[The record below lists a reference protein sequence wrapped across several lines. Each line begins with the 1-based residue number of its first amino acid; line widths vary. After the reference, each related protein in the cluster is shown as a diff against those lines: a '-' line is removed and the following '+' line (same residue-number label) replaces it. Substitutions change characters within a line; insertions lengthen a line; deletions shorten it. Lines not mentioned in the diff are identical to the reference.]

1 MNAMTKLR
9 LITLLLLCLT
19 PPLLMA
25 QGAAKRPVRALTPA
39 TPGGPGDTQI
49 RLLAPRMSEVLG
61 QTIIVDNRASNNGIV
76 AMDLVARSS
85 PDGLTWAVGNSGTH
99 SVNPAL
105 YRQLSYDP
113 LRDFVAVSQFS
124 TTGMVVTANPR
135 LPGGSSINDL
145 VALAKKQ
152 PGKTNIAIPGA
163 TGELAGDA
171 LWSQLQLKM
180 TNVPYRGSAPALLA
194 VMAGEADIAL
204 LTPLAVQMHLQSGKV
219 RAYGVTSKERS
230 PVLPEVPTLQ
240 EQGVTGYDFPYWNGL
255 FVVKGT
261 PDKLVRELHRAVVAA
276 LAEADVK
283 ERFKQLGLVAV
294 GNTPQEFREFVR
306 RDVEKC
312 RQIVKDSGIPLL

>member
-1 MNAMTKLR
+1 MNAMTNLR
-9 LITLLLLCLT
+9 LMTVLALCLT
-19 PPLLMA
+19 PPLLLA

-49 RLLAPRMSEVLG
+49 RLLAPKMSEVLG

-76 AMDLVARSS
+76 AMDLVARSA
-85 PDGLTWAVGNSGTH
+85 PDGHTWAVGNSGTH

-105 YRQLSYDP
+105 YKQLSYDP

-152 PGKTNIAIPGA
+152 PGKMNIAIPGA

-194 VMAGEADIAL
+194 VIAGEVDIAL

-230 PVLPEVPTLQ
+230 PVLPDVPTLQ

-255 FVVKGT
+255 FVARGT
-261 PDKLVRELHRAVVAA
+261 PDKIVRELHRAVVAA
-276 LAEADVK
+276 LTEADVK
-283 ERFKQLGLVAV
+283 ERFKQLGLIAV
-294 GNTPQEFREFVR
+294 GNTPEEFREFVI

-312 RQIVKDSGIPLL
+312 RQIVKDSGISKL

>member
-1 MNAMTKLR
+1 MNAMTNLR
-9 LITLLLLCLT
+9 LMAVLVLCLT
-19 PPLLMA
+19 PPLLLA

-49 RLLAPRMSEVLG
+49 RLLAPKMSEVLG

-76 AMDLVARSS
+76 AMDLVARSA
-85 PDGLTWAVGNSGTH
+85 PDGHTWAVGNSGTH

-105 YRQLSYDP
+105 YKQLSYDP

-145 VALAKKQ
+145 VALARKQ
-152 PGKTNIAIPGA
+152 PGKMNIAIPGA

-194 VMAGEADIAL
+194 VIAGEVDIAL
-204 LTPLAVQMHLQSGKV
+204 LTPLAVQMHVQSGKV

-230 PVLPEVPTLQ
+230 PVLPDVPTLQ

-255 FVVKGT
+255 FVAKGT
-261 PDKLVRELHRAVVAA
+261 PDKIVRELHRAVVAA
-276 LAEADVK
+276 LTEADVK
-283 ERFKQLGLVAV
+283 ERFKQLGLIAV
-294 GNTPQEFREFVR
+294 GNTPEEFREFVI

-312 RQIVKDSGIPLL
+312 RQIVKESGISKL

>member
-1 MNAMTKLR
+1 MMIALRMT
-9 LITLLLLCLT
+9 TVAALLLAA
-19 PPLLMA
+19 PELLA

-49 RLLAPRMSEVLG
+49 RLLAPKMSEVLG

-76 AMDLVARSS
+76 AMDLVARSA
-85 PDGLTWAVGNSGTH
+85 PDGHTWAVGNSGTH

-105 YRQLSYDP
+105 YKQLSYDP

-152 PGKTNIAIPGA
+152 PGKMNIAIPGA

-194 VMAGEADIAL
+194 VIAGEVDIAL

-219 RAYGVTSKERS
+219 KAYGVTSKERS
-230 PVLPEVPTLQ
+230 PVLPDVPTLQ

-255 FVVKGT
+255 FVARGT
-261 PDKLVRELHRAVVAA
+261 PDKIVRELHRAVVAA
-276 LAEADVK
+276 LTEADVK
-283 ERFKQLGLVAV
+283 ERFKQLGLIAV
-294 GNTPQEFREFVR
+294 GNTPEEFREFVI

-312 RQIVKDSGIPLL
+312 RQIVKDSGISKL

>member
-1 MNAMTKLR
+1 MNAMTNLR
-9 LITLLLLCLT
+9 LMTVLILCLT
-19 PPLLMA
+19 PPLLLA

-49 RLLAPRMSEVLG
+49 RLLAPKMSEVLG

-76 AMDLVARSS
+76 AMDLVARSA
-85 PDGLTWAVGNSGTH
+85 PDGHTWAVGNSGTH

-105 YRQLSYDP
+105 YKQLSYDP

-145 VALAKKQ
+145 VALARKQ
-152 PGKTNIAIPGA
+152 PGKMNIAIPGA

-194 VMAGEADIAL
+194 VIAGEVDIAL
-204 LTPLAVQMHLQSGKV
+204 LTPLAVQMHVQSGKV

-230 PVLPEVPTLQ
+230 PVLPDVPTLQ

-255 FVVKGT
+255 FVAKGT
-261 PDKLVRELHRAVVAA
+261 PDKIVRELHRAVVAA
-276 LAEADVK
+276 LTEADVK
-283 ERFKQLGLVAV
+283 ERFKQLGLIAV
-294 GNTPQEFREFVR
+294 GNTPEEFREFVI

-312 RQIVKDSGIPLL
+312 RQIVKESGISKL

>member
-1 MNAMTKLR
+1 MNAMTNLR
-9 LITLLLLCLT
+9 LMTVLVLSLTPSLLL
-19 PPLLMA
+19 A

-49 RLLAPRMSEVLG
+49 RLLAPKMSEVLG

-76 AMDLVARSS
+76 AMDLVARSA

-105 YRQLSYDP
+105 YKQLSYDP

-194 VMAGEADIAL
+194 VIAGEVDIAL

-219 RAYGVTSKERS
+219 KAYGVTSKERS
-230 PVLPEVPTLQ
+230 PVLPDVPTLQ

-255 FVVKGT
+255 FVAKGT
-261 PDKLVRELHRAVVAA
+261 PDKIVRELHRAVVAA
-276 LAEADVK
+276 LTEADVK
-283 ERFKQLGLVAV
+283 ERFKQLGLIAV
-294 GNTPQEFREFVR
+294 GNTPEEFREFVR

-312 RQIVKDSGIPLL
+312 RQIVKESGIPLL

>member
-1 MNAMTKLR
+1 MMIALRMT
-9 LITLLLLCLT
+9 TVAALLLAA
-19 PPLLMA
+19 PELLA

-49 RLLAPRMSEVLG
+49 RLLAPKMSEVLG

-76 AMDLVARSS
+76 AMDLVARSA
-85 PDGLTWAVGNSGTH
+85 PDGHTWAVGNSGTH

-105 YRQLSYDP
+105 YKQLSYDP

-152 PGKTNIAIPGA
+152 PGKMNIAIPGA

-194 VMAGEADIAL
+194 VIAGEVDIAL
-204 LTPLAVQMHLQSGKV
+204 LTPLAVQMHVQSGKV

-230 PVLPEVPTLQ
+230 PVLPDVPTLQ

-255 FVVKGT
+255 FVAKGT
-261 PDKLVRELHRAVVAA
+261 PDKIVRELHRAVVAA
-276 LAEADVK
+276 LTEADVK
-283 ERFKQLGLVAV
+283 ERFKQLGLIAV
-294 GNTPQEFREFVR
+294 GNTPEEFREFVI

-312 RQIVKDSGIPLL
+312 RQIVKESGISKL

>member
-1 MNAMTKLR
+1 MNAMTNLR
-9 LITLLLLCLT
+9 LMTVLVLCLT
-19 PPLLMA
+19 PLLLLA
-25 QGAAKRPVRALTPA
+25 QGTAKRPVRALTPA

-49 RLLAPRMSEVLG
+49 RLLAPKMSEVLG

-76 AMDLVARSS
+76 AMDLVARSA

-105 YRQLSYDP
+105 YKQLSYDP

-194 VMAGEADIAL
+194 VIAGEVDIAL

-219 RAYGVTSKERS
+219 KAYGVTSKERS
-230 PVLPEVPTLQ
+230 PVLPDVPTLH

-255 FVVKGT
+255 FVAKGT
-261 PDKLVRELHRAVVAA
+261 PDKIVRELHRAVVAA
-276 LAEADVK
+276 LTEADVK
-283 ERFKQLGLVAV
+283 ERFKQLGLIAV
-294 GNTPQEFREFVR
+294 GNTPEEFREFVR

-312 RQIVKDSGIPLL
+312 RQIVKESGIPLL

>member
-1 MNAMTKLR
+1 MMIALRMT
-9 LITLLLLCLT
+9 TVAALLLAA
-19 PPLLMA
+19 PELLA

-49 RLLAPRMSEVLG
+49 RLLAPKMSEVLG

-76 AMDLVARSS
+76 AMDLVARSA
-85 PDGLTWAVGNSGTH
+85 PDGHTWAVGNSGTH

-105 YRQLSYDP
+105 YKQLSYDP

-152 PGKTNIAIPGA
+152 PGKMNIAIPGA

-194 VMAGEADIAL
+194 VIAGEVDIAL

-230 PVLPEVPTLQ
+230 PVLPDVPTLQ

-255 FVVKGT
+255 FVARGT
-261 PDKLVRELHRAVVAA
+261 PDKIVRELHRAVVAA
-276 LAEADVK
+276 LTEADVK
-283 ERFKQLGLVAV
+283 ERFKQLGLIAV
-294 GNTPQEFREFVR
+294 GNTPEEFREFVI

-312 RQIVKDSGIPLL
+312 RQIVKDSGISKL

>member
-1 MNAMTKLR
+1 MNAMTNLR
-9 LITLLLLCLT
+9 LMAVLVLCLT
-19 PPLLMA
+19 PPLLLA

-49 RLLAPRMSEVLG
+49 RLLAPKMSEVLG

-76 AMDLVARSS
+76 AMDLVARSA
-85 PDGLTWAVGNSGTH
+85 PDGHTWAVGNSGTH

-105 YRQLSYDP
+105 YKQLSYDP

-152 PGKTNIAIPGA
+152 PGKMNIAIPGA

-194 VMAGEADIAL
+194 VIAGEVDIAL
-204 LTPLAVQMHLQSGKV
+204 LTPLAVQMHVQSGKV

-230 PVLPEVPTLQ
+230 PVLPDVPTLQ

-255 FVVKGT
+255 FVAKGT
-261 PDKLVRELHRAVVAA
+261 PDKIVRELHRAVVAA
-276 LAEADVK
+276 LTEADVK
-283 ERFKQLGLVAV
+283 ERFKQLGLIAV
-294 GNTPQEFREFVR
+294 GNTPEEFREFVI

-312 RQIVKDSGIPLL
+312 RQIVKESGISKL

>member
-1 MNAMTKLR
+1 MMIALRMT
-9 LITLLLLCLT
+9 TVAALLLAA
-19 PPLLMA
+19 PELLA

-49 RLLAPRMSEVLG
+49 RLLAPKMSEVLG

-76 AMDLVARSS
+76 AMDLVARSA
-85 PDGLTWAVGNSGTH
+85 PDGHTWAVGNSGTH

-105 YRQLSYDP
+105 YKQLSYDP

-145 VALAKKQ
+145 VALARKQ
-152 PGKTNIAIPGA
+152 PGKMNIAIPGA

-194 VMAGEADIAL
+194 VIAGEVDIAL
-204 LTPLAVQMHLQSGKV
+204 LTPLAVQMHVQSGKV

-230 PVLPEVPTLQ
+230 PVLPDVPTLQ

-255 FVVKGT
+255 FVAKGT
-261 PDKLVRELHRAVVAA
+261 PDKIVRELHRAVVAA
-276 LAEADVK
+276 LTEADVK
-283 ERFKQLGLVAV
+283 ERFKQLGLIAV
-294 GNTPQEFREFVR
+294 GNTPEEFREFVI

-312 RQIVKDSGIPLL
+312 RQIVKESGISKL

>member
-1 MNAMTKLR
+1 MNTIIRGLALAF
-9 LITLLLLCLT
+9 LLATAPALL
-19 PPLLMA
+19 A
-25 QGAAKRPVRALTPA
+25 QSAAKRPVRALTPA

-49 RLLAPRMSEVLG
+49 RLLAPKMSEVLG

-76 AMDLVARSS
+76 AMDLVARSA
-85 PDGLTWAVGNSGTH
+85 PDGHTWAVGNSGTH

-105 YRQLSYDP
+105 YKQLSYDP

-145 VALAKKQ
+145 VALARKQ
-152 PGKTNIAIPGA
+152 PGKMNIAIPGA

-194 VMAGEADIAL
+194 VIAGEVDIAL
-204 LTPLAVQMHLQSGKV
+204 LTPLAVQMHVQSGKV

-230 PVLPEVPTLQ
+230 PVLPDVPTLQ

-255 FVVKGT
+255 FVAKGT
-261 PDKLVRELHRAVVAA
+261 PDKIVRELHRAVVAA
-276 LAEADVK
+276 LTEADVK
-283 ERFKQLGLVAV
+283 ERFKQLGLIAV
-294 GNTPQEFREFVR
+294 GNTPEEFREFVI

-312 RQIVKDSGIPLL
+312 RQIVKESGISKL

>member
-1 MNAMTKLR
+1 MMIALRMT
-9 LITLLLLCLT
+9 TVAALLLAA
-19 PPLLMA
+19 PELLA

-49 RLLAPRMSEVLG
+49 RLLAPKMSEVLG

-76 AMDLVARSS
+76 AMDLVARSA
-85 PDGLTWAVGNSGTH
+85 PDGHTWAVGNSGTH

-105 YRQLSYDP
+105 YKQLSYDP

-152 PGKTNIAIPGA
+152 PGKMNIAIPGA

-194 VMAGEADIAL
+194 VIAGEVDIAL

-230 PVLPEVPTLQ
+230 PVLPDVPTLQ

-255 FVVKGT
+255 FVAKGT
-261 PDKLVRELHRAVVAA
+261 PDKIVRELYRAVVAA
-276 LAEADVK
+276 LTEADVK
-283 ERFKQLGLVAV
+283 ERFKQLGLIAV
-294 GNTPQEFREFVR
+294 GNTPEEFREFVR

-312 RQIVKDSGIPLL
+312 RQIVKESGIPLL